1 MILKL
6 HNIILHIQLEE
17 EFSTSVEAA
26 IVSDDVNLI
35 MRRGEI
41 TLQPKKIEAEDLKKL
56 LVQARKKLPKA
67 LGSVILTQ
75 GNEAI
80 AYGKRFL
87 AAHLLIAIVYN
98 FDLSPPC
105 QKKFIEKAL
114 KACLK
119 KAEGL
124 KVRTLA
130 LSPIGCEHKG
140 ISLEVFAKI
149 LSRLCLKS
157 IKSNSSLKKI
167 FLLSSSL
174 EERNLIIEYLSSL
187 KAIKA
192 IMPKIH
198 LEKKLREM

>member
-6 HNIILHIQLEE
+6 HNIILQIQLEE
-17 EFSTSVEAA
+17 EFSTSVDAV

-35 MRRGEI
+35 MRQGEI
-41 TLQPKKIEAEDLKKL
+41 ALKPKKIEAEDFKKIL
-56 LVQARKKLPKA
+56 AQARKKLPKA
-67 LGSVILTQ
+67 LGSVILAQ
-75 GNEAI
+75 GKEAI
-80 AYGKRFL
+80 AYGKRFP
-87 AAHLLIAIVYN
+87 ATHLLIAIVYN
-98 FDLSPPC
+98 FEKSPPC

-119 KAEGL
+119 KAESL

-157 IKSNSSLKKI
+157 IKSSSSIKKI
-167 FLLSSSL
+167 FLISSSP
-174 EERNLIIEYLSSL
+174 EERNLIIEYLSCL

-192 IMPKIH
+192 IMPKIQVD
-198 LEKKLREM
+198 KKLREM